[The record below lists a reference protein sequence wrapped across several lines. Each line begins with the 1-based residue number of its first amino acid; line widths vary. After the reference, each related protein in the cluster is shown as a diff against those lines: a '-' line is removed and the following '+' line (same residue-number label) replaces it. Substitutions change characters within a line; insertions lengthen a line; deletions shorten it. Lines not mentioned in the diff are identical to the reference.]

1 MFILVG
7 KADLLA
13 SLKNFG
19 VNLDLL
25 IRVVRENMEIFLVLG
40 AMLPSPADTCDM
52 IRALEDRNRVLADK
66 IN

>member
-25 IRVVRENMEIFLVLG
+25 IKEL
-40 AMLPSPADTCDM
+40 
-52 IRALEDRNRVLADK
+52 LERRIWK
-66 IN
+66 FSWY